1 MAAQFLRDK
10 GQTADLIAWHGHT
23 IFHDPEQQATCQI
36 GDGAA
41 IAAKTG
47 LPVTYKF
54 RHMDMA
60 LGGQGAPLAPLAD
73 RWLLP
78 SASFYLNLGGIS
90 NLAFFDQDQQLRSYD
105 VSPCNQI
112 LNRLAMSLGL
122 EYDEN
127 GKIAAAG
134 KLNSQLFD
142 ELSQVSYYKQPYPK
156 SMDNNWVQKVFW
168 PHVEQS
174 TISTQD
180 KICTM
185 THHIAAMIAEDIK
198 NAPVAIKSLATIIPT
213 GGGAYNDFLLQQ
225 LRQYL
230 KGSGRDYKI
239 EKPSAD
245 WIEFK
250 EAALMALMGFLLV
263 NGMTNVYSSVTGSSH
278 DHIGGCYI
286 PSPTNPAS
294 LQ

>member
-1 MAAQFLRDK
+1 MASEFLRERE
-10 GQTADLIAWHGHT
+10 QSADLIAWHGHT
-23 IFHDPEQQATCQI
+23 IFHDPEKHATCQI

-41 IAAKTG
+41 VAAKTG
-47 LPVTYKF
+47 IPVTYRF

-78 SASFYLNLGGIS
+78 HVTFYLNLGGIS
-90 NLAFFDQDQQLRSYD
+90 NLSFLDQDQQLRSYD

-112 LNRLAMSLGL
+112 LNRLAMNLGM
-122 EYDEN
+122 EYDDG
-127 GKIAAAG
+127 GKIAASG
-134 KLNSQLFD
+134 KLDQELFED
-142 ELSQVSYYKQPYPK
+142 LSQISYYKQPYPK

-168 PHVEQS
+168 PYVEQS
-174 TISTQD
+174 PISTQD

-198 NAPVAIKSLATIIPT
+198 NAPIAIMNSAPIITT
-213 GGGAYNDFLLQQ
+213 GGGAYNDFMIRLLG
-225 LRQYL
+225 QYL
-230 KGSGRDYKI
+230 ERGSIHYKI
-239 EKPSAD
+239 EKPTTD

-263 NGMTNVYSSVTGSSH
+263 KGVPNVYSSVTGSSY
-278 DHIGGCYI
+278 DHVGGCYI
-286 PSPTNPAS
+286 PSPTNPS
-294 LQ
+294 PLS